1 MAPFVSKRKLS
12 AAERASLQVML
23 EDISYTHGASLD
35 ELDLPDRLSTVVI
48 CNHQCGDGYIIQ
60 LVMRRYMH
68 LLCYT
73 ASNLVQPLQDSYP
86 ICSSCHDMH
95 QPIKKRQRR

>member
-23 EDISYTHGASLD
+23 EDISYTCGASLD

-48 CNHQCGDGYIIQ
+48 HNHQCGDGTERLYYSAGYEKIYASTVLQRQISSG
-60 LVMRRYMH
+60 
-68 LLCYT
+68 LLP
-73 ASNLVQPLQDSYP
+73 NLF
-86 ICSSCHDMH
+86 
-95 QPIKKRQRR
+95 